1 MQRRALV
8 REIYFYIVCVIALII
23 FVIGIIGL
31 AGAIANYIKPNTY
44 ITKASMMPGYKELYK
59 DMSEQELNALIEEE
73 VQSSVNNERNF
84 ALKSI
89 ITNSIMIVITIP
101 LFAFHWK
108 KAQELW
114 RLNQQ
119 EN

>member
-1 MQRRALV
+1 MQRRVLV
-8 REIYFYIVCVIALII
+8 REIYFYIVCVIAIII
-23 FVIGIIGL
+23 FIIGIVGL

-44 ITKASMMPGYKELYK
+44 MTRASIMPGYKEQYK
-59 DMSEQELNALIEEE
+59 DMGEQELEALVEEE
-73 VQSSVNNERNF
+73 IQSSINNERNF

-89 ITNSIMIVITIP
+89 INNSIMIIIAIP
-101 LFAFHWK
+101 LFVFHWK

-114 RLNQQ
+114 KLNMQ